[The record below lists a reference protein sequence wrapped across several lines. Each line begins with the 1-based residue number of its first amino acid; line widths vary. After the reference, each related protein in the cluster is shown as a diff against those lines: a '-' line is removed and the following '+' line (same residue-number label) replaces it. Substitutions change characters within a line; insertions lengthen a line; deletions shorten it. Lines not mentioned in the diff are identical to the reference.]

1 LAVPN
6 QGRHT
11 LFSPHALTIS
21 NIPHLKL
28 MAMQDQQTSLRASL
42 LQRAEQLKQKIED
55 YMISGKEFHEVK
67 EIYGEFKEVLSQ
79 LDGVDR
85 RAQLARIRERDK

>member
-1 LAVPN
+1 
-6 QGRHT
+6 
-11 LFSPHALTIS
+11 
-21 NIPHLKL
+21 